1 MKTVG
6 ITGGVGA
13 GKSEVLKLIK
23 EMTDC
28 VIVTADELAKSLEKK
43 GEVCYEPLIELLGM
57 SITGPGGE
65 IDSKKMAS
73 VIFSD
78 GNEDMLAAVDS
89 IIHPAVKHRI
99 LDMIDD
105 ERKKGTAK
113 YFFIEAA
120 LLIEDGYDKIV
131 DELWYIYADESVRRE
146 RLRSS
151 RGYSD
156 ERIDGIIRSQGSDRV
171 FREHCSII
179 IDNSKSL
186 DDTARQLR
194 KIFAGEKPDDIQ

>member
-28 VIVTADELAKSLEKK
+28 VIVTADELAKTLEKK
-43 GEVCYEPLIELLGM
+43 GEVCYEPLIELLGA
-57 SITGPGGE
+57 SVKGPDDE
-65 IDSKKMAS
+65 IDPKKMAA

-78 GNEDMLAAVDS
+78 GNEDKLAAVNS
-89 IIHPAVKHRI
+89 VIHPAVKHRI
-99 LDMIDD
+99 LEMIDI
-105 ERKKGTAK
+105 EKNKGEVL

-131 DELWYIYADESVRRE
+131 DELWYVYADENIRRE
-146 RLRSS
+146 RLRKN

-156 ERIDGIIRSQGSDRV
+156 ERIDGIIESQSSDEN
-171 FREHCSII
+171 FRKHCSVI

-186 DDTARQLR
+186 DYTARQLH
-194 KIFAGEKPDDIQ
+194 KIFAGDDPDDIQ

>member
-43 GEVCYEPLIELLGM
+43 GEVCFEPLLGLLGM
-57 SITGPGGE
+57 SVLGSDGE
-65 IDSKKMAS
+65 IDPKKMAA

-78 GNEDMLAAVDS
+78 GNENMLAAVDS
-89 IIHPAVKHRI
+89 IIHPAVKARI
-99 LDMIDD
+99 LEMIG
-105 ERKKGTAK
+105 EEEKKGTAR

-131 DELWYIYADESVRRE
+131 DELWYIYADEGVRRE

-156 ERIDGIIRSQGSDRV
+156 ERIDGIIRSQGSDQV
-171 FREHCSII
+171 FRKHCSVI

-186 DDTARQLR
+186 DETACQLR
-194 KIFAGEKPDDIQ
+194 KILEGDEPL